1 VGALLRSANATDR
14 RGWWVSFAILFA
26 LGALW
31 ALANPP
37 TAASDESAHIVHAAA
52 ISHGDFFG
60 RPLTRRQ
67 IAEFPLRYYVGSN
80 QGGDTS
86 VYRSVTAPEIYDR
99 INLIC
104 YVNHPEHSAA
114 CLDFT
119 GPERNAGIVS
129 QTTRYPPAYYV
140 WVGIPARLVSAGPR
154 AVYLV
159 RLMSVV
165 LAAALLASA
174 VVSLRRVGDSP
185 LVRLGLLVAVT
196 PVALFFAASV
206 NPNGIEIAAGIGLWV
221 SGAVLVSEARSS
233 SSDRLDLRLVA
244 RVGIAAGVV
253 VLTRQLGPL
262 WVGLAVL
269 VLAGLAGMQGLRAL
283 RRSRALWVWAGV
295 VAGCFVAQLG
305 WIVWVG
311 GLDPH
316 NFLGVASH
324 EDGITLA
331 RKSIGDSH
339 AYLREMIG
347 VFGWRDVPSPT
358 LTFLIWFAALGGL
371 SAFAVAFGRRR
382 EVVAFLVVG
391 AATAVLPVALYV
403 QQSGYAGWQGRY
415 TMPLAVGV
423 PVLAGLALRGTA
435 VRNARGAAVVLAGA
449 ALGVG
454 HVLAFAQNLRRY
466 TVGAGGTVWFW
477 TQEAWSPPMSSLL
490 LVMAFVVATAGW
502 VTWLLSPSWERR
514 RAEQPEIES
523 TRIDPAEDCAGPVTS
538 RT

>member
-1 VGALLRSANATDR
+1 M
-14 RGWWVSFAILFA
+14 SFAILFA

-37 TAASDESAHIVHAAA
+37 TAASDESAHIVRAAA
-52 ISHGDFFG
+52 ISNGDFFG

-67 IAEFPLRYYVGSN
+67 IAEFPSRYYVGSN
-80 QGGDTS
+80 QGGDTR

-99 INLIC
+99 LNLIC
-104 YVNHPEHSAA
+104 YVNHPEQSAA

-119 GPERNAGIVS
+119 GPHRNAGIVS

-154 AVYLV
+154 AVYV
-159 RLMSVV
+159 MRLASVV

-174 VVSLRRVGDSP
+174 VVSLRRLGDSP
-185 LVRLGLLVAVT
+185 FVRLALLVAVT
-196 PVALFFAASV
+196 PVVLFFAATV
-206 NPNGIEIAAGIGLWV
+206 NPSGIEIAAAIGLWV

-233 SSDRLDLRLVA
+233 GSGRLDSGLVA
-244 RVGIAAGVV
+244 RVGIAAGIFA
-253 VLTRQLGPL
+253 LTRQLGPF
-262 WVGLAVL
+262 WVGFTVL
-269 VLAGLAGMQGLRAL
+269 VLAGLAGTRGLRAL
-283 RRSRALWVWAGV
+283 RGSRALWLWGGV
-295 VAGCFVAQLG
+295 VVACVVAQLG

-311 GLDPH
+311 ALDTH
-316 NFLGVASH
+316 NYLGAASH
-324 EDGITLA
+324 EDAITLA
-331 RKSIGDSH
+331 RKGIGDSYS
-339 AYLREMIG
+339 YLREMIG
-347 VFGWRDVPSPT
+347 VFGWRDVPAPT

-382 EVVAFLVVG
+382 DVVALLVVA
-391 AATAVLPVALYV
+391 AATAVLPVASYV

-415 TMPLAVGV
+415 TLPIAVGV
-423 PVLAGLALRGTA
+423 PVLAGLALHASA
-435 VRNARGAAVVLAGA
+435 VRNARRAAVVLAGA

-477 TQEAWSPPMSSLL
+477 TQEAWSPPVSSLL
-490 LVMAFVVATAGW
+490 LPIAFVVATAGW
-502 VTWLLSPSWERR
+502 VTWLLSPSRERR

-523 TRIDPAEDCAGPVTS
+523 ARLDLAEAWAGPS
-538 RT
+538 RAAPMLRRRWR